1 MIIQKPDKIYLENTN
16 LQEALAPGNTDK
28 GTMRESF
35 FLNQLEHSGHRI
47 TLPLAGDFLANDQH
61 TFEVG
66 GKDKSGSQI
75 KGIKDAWIAADDIE
89 TGALN
94 KIPLWLFGFLY

>member
-1 MIIQKPDKIYLENTN
+1 
-16 LQEALAPGNTDK
+16 
-28 GTMRESF
+28 MRESF
-35 FLNQLEHSGHRI
+35 FLNQLDYSGHRVA
-47 TLPLAGDFLANDQH
+47 LPPAGDFMVDEQY

-66 GKDKSGSQI
+66 GKDKSIQQI
-75 KGIKDAWIAADDIE
+75 KDIKNAWVAADDIE